1 MFKFSYNWLKAESE
15 IETDYEELLH
25 WLDIQGFEIASIEDY
40 GDDKAV
46 DIEVKANTPDMLSVA
61 GVLREYYAGKG
72 RRQIKDFLPKDVNV
86 SFGSDN
92 SVLSHK
98 IVVDSKDVHRYCA
111 TEIRNVDNTGK
122 TPEYIKDRLTKSG
135 IACINPIVDISNY
148 VLLQIGQ
155 PIHIFD
161 ADKVKGDIRIEN
173 VPAPTKFTTLA
184 STEIELP
191 TGALLISD
199 DENPLCVAGIIGG
212 HAPEVTES
220 TKNIIIES
228 ANFDHIIERVTSK
241 KTHVQTAAS
250 YRFERGVSPATAK
263 LGALI
268 CVKMITELCGG
279 EYNNTGYMYTDG
291 TSTEPQKMVVTKK
304 RINSLLGSDLDIPQI
319 SKFLNDCFFETECE
333 DGENITVTIPDFRL
347 DIDYD
352 VDVIEEV
359 GRMYGYHNI
368 EPQPVKLFAP
378 YVENP
383 VNKNANKL
391 RDIMVGFGFIEVLTY
406 GFIPGNSMEMLHIK
420 QDSEYYGDI
429 KILNPLSNF
438 YELMR
443 PSLAY
448 GLISTAI
455 ANMSVGK
462 GDLRIFEV
470 GKRFFRQKDYEDG
483 YNEKNVFA
491 ALMTGVKLGRG
502 FGITKDAKFSVYDAV
517 SLLDAVMR
525 EYNLKY
531 EIKPTDELGMFEA
544 GAGGDIYVCGR
555 RIGYLGKIDPKVLGE
570 FENGKLARDDVAYL
584 EFCFEGFD
592 ETKRCI
598 EFDSMYPS
606 VTREYNFLV
615 KNGIHFTDYAPVIK
629 EASGI
634 IVNVSPRDVY
644 TGAGVPKGFTSVLI
658 RIEYNDPTRTLDLE
672 EISGVEAVFMKA
684 LADKFGIALKL

>member
-15 IETDYEELLH
+15 IGADYDGLLE
-25 WLDIQGFEIASIEDY
+25 WLNLQGFEIASIEDY

-46 DIEVKANTPDMLSVA
+46 EIEVKANRPDMLSVA
-61 GVLREYYAGKG
+61 GVLREYYAGRG
-72 RRQIKDFLPKDVNV
+72 RRETKNFTPDVPLELTD
-86 SFGSDN
+86 DN
-92 SVLSHK
+92 GVLSHR

-111 TEIRNVDNTGK
+111 AEIRGVDNTGE
-122 TPEYIKDRLTKSG
+122 TPEYIKDRLMKSG

-173 VPAPTKFTTLA
+173 VHAPTKFTTLA

-212 HAPEVTES
+212 HAPEVTAE

-250 YRFERGVSPATAK
+250 YRFERGVSPATA
-263 LGALI
+263 LPGALI
-268 CVKMITELCGG
+268 CIKMITELCGG
-279 EYNNTGYMYTDG
+279 EYNKTGYMYTDG
-291 TSTEPQKMVVTKK
+291 TSAGPQTITVTKK
-304 RINSLLGSDLDIPQI
+304 RINSVLGSDLDIPQI
-319 SKFLNDCFFETECE
+319 CKYLNDCFFGTECD
-333 DGENITVTIPDFRL
+333 DGENIKITVPDFRL
-347 DIDYD
+347 DIEYD
-352 VDVIEEV
+352 VDIIEEV

-368 EPQPVKLFAP
+368 EPQPIKLYAP

-406 GFIPGNSMEMLHIK
+406 GFIPGSAMQMLHIK
-420 QDSEYYGDI
+420 EDSEYYGDI
-429 KILNPLSNF
+429 KILNPLNNF

-448 GLISTAI
+448 GLISTAVS
-455 ANMSVGK
+455 NMSVGK
-462 GDLRIFEV
+462 NDLRIFEV
-470 GKRFFRQKDYEDG
+470 GKRFFRQKDHEDG

-502 FGITKDAKFSVYDAV
+502 FGIAKDAKFSVYDAV
-517 SLLDAVMR
+517 SLLDAIMR
-525 EYNLKY
+525 EFNIKY
-531 EIKPTDELGMFEA
+531 EVRPTDGLGMFEQ
-544 GAGGDIYVCGR
+544 GAGGDIYVNGR
-555 RIGYLGKIDPKVLGE
+555 RIGYIGKIDPKVLLE
-570 FENGKLARDDVAYL
+570 FENGKLARDDAAYL
-584 EFCFEGFD
+584 EFCFEGFE
-592 ETKRCI
+592 ETKRSI
-598 EFDSMYPS
+598 EFDSAYPS

-615 KNGIHFTDYAPVIK
+615 KNGLHFTDYSPEIK
-629 EASGI
+629 AASDI
-634 IVNVSPRDVY
+634 VVNVSPRDVY
-644 TGAGVPKGFTSVLI
+644 VGAGVPKGFTSVLI
-658 RIEYNDPTRTLDLE
+658 RVEYNDPTRTLDFE
-672 EISGVEAVFMKA
+672 EIAQVESVFLKA
-684 LADKFGIALKL
+684 LSDKYGITIKL

>member
-1 MFKFSYNWLKAESE
+1 MFKFSYNWLKAESG

-46 DIEVKANTPDMLSVA
+46 EIEVKANRPDMLSVA
-61 GVLREYYAGKG
+61 GVLREYYAGRG
-72 RRQIKDFLPKDVNV
+72 VRETKDFTPAVPLELTD
-86 SFGSDN
+86 DN
-92 SVLSHK
+92 AVLSHK
-98 IVVDSKDVHRYCA
+98 IVVDSPDVHRYCA
-111 TEIRNVDNTGK
+111 AEIRGVDNTGE

-135 IACINPIVDISNY
+135 VACINPIVDISNY
-148 VLLQIGQ
+148 VLLLIGQ

-191 TGALLISD
+191 KGALLISD

-212 HAPEVTES
+212 HAPEVTAE

-250 YRFERGVSPATAK
+250 YRFERGVSPATAVP
-263 LGALI
+263 GALI
-268 CVKMITELCGG
+268 CIDMITALCGG
-279 EYNNTGYMYTDG
+279 EYNKTGYLYTDG
-291 TSTEPQKMVVTKK
+291 TSSGPQTMIVTKK

-319 SKFLNDCFFETECE
+319 SKFLNDCFFKTECE
-333 DGENITVTIPDFRL
+333 DGENIKVTVPDFRL

-406 GFIPGNSMEMLHIK
+406 GFIPGNSMQMLHIK
-420 QDSEYYGDI
+420 EDSEYYGDI

-455 ANMSVGK
+455 SNMSVGK

-502 FGITKDAKFSVYDAV
+502 FGIAKDAKFSVYDAV
-517 SLLDAVMR
+517 SLLDAIMR
-525 EYNLKY
+525 EYNIKY
-531 EIKPTDELGMFEA
+531 EIKQTDELGMFEA
-544 GAGGDIYVCGR
+544 GAGGDIYAGGR
-555 RIGYLGKIDPKVLGE
+555 RIGYVGKIDPKVLLE

-598 EFDSMYPS
+598 EFDSAYPS

-615 KNGIHFTDYAPVIK
+615 RNGLHFADYSPEIK
-629 EASGI
+629 AASDI

-644 TGAGVPKGFTSVLI
+644 VGAGVPKGSTSVLI
-658 RIEYNDPTRTLDLE
+658 RVEYNDPTRTLDFE
-672 EISGVEAVFMKA
+672 EIASVEA
-684 LADKFGIALKL
+684 KFLKSLQEKYGIVIKL

>member
-1 MFKFSYNWLKAESE
+1 MFKFSYNWLSAESE
-15 IETDYEELLH
+15 IKTDYEELLR
-25 WLDIQGFEIASIEDY
+25 WLDVQGFEIASIEDY

-46 DIEVKANTPDMLSVA
+46 EIEVKANRPDMLSVA

-72 RRQIKDFLPKDVNV
+72 RRQIKDFTPELPIT
-86 SFGSDN
+86 FGGDN

-98 IVVDSKDVHRYCA
+98 IVVKSKDVHRYSA
-111 TEIRNVDNTGK
+111 VEIRGVDNTGE

-135 IACINPIVDISNY
+135 VACINPIVDISNY
-148 VLLQIGQ
+148 VLLLIGQ

-212 HAPEVTES
+212 HAPEVTEK

-250 YRFERGVSPATAK
+250 YRFERGVSPATAIP
-263 LGALI
+263 GALI

-279 EYNNTGYMYTDG
+279 EYNKTGYLYTDN
-291 TSTEPQKMVVTKK
+291 TKNEPQTMVVTKK
-304 RINSLLGSDLDIPQI
+304 RINSLLGSDLEIPQI
-319 SKFLNDCFFETECE
+319 CKYLNDCFFETECD
-333 DGENITVTIPDFRL
+333 DGENIKVTIPDFRL

-368 EPQPVKLFAP
+368 EPQPIKLYAPFA
-378 YVENP
+378 ENP

-391 RDIMVGFGFIEVLTY
+391 RDMMVGFGFIEVLTY
-406 GFIPGNSMEMLHIK
+406 GFIPGNSMQMLHVK
-420 QDSEYYGDI
+420 ENSEYYGDI
-429 KILNPLSNF
+429 KILNPLNNF

-462 GDLRIFEV
+462 NDLRIFEV
-470 GKRFFRQKDYEDG
+470 GKRFFRQKDHEDG

-502 FGITKDAKFSVYDAV
+502 FGIAKDAKFSVYDAV
-517 SLLDAVMR
+517 SLLDALLR
-525 EYNLKY
+525 EYNIKY
-531 EIKPTDELGMFEA
+531 EIKQTDELGMFEA
-544 GAGGDIYVCGR
+544 GAGGDIYVGGR
-555 RIGYLGKIDPKVLGE
+555 RIGYIGKIDPKVLLE

-592 ETKRCI
+592 ETKRSI
-598 EFDSMYPS
+598 EFDSAYPS

-615 KNGIHFTDYAPVIK
+615 KNGIHFTEYSPCIK
-629 EASGI
+629 ESSNI

-644 TGAGVPKGFTSVLI
+644 VGAGVPKGFTSVLI
-658 RIEYNDPTRTLDLE
+658 RVEYNDPTRTLDFE
-672 EISGVEAVFMKA
+672 EIASVEKTFFKS
-684 LADKFGIALKL
+684 LSEKYGITLKL

>member
-1 MFKFSYNWLKAESE
+1 MFKFSYNWLAAESE
-15 IETDYEELLH
+15 IGADYEELLH

-46 DIEVKANTPDMLSVA
+46 EIEVKANRPDMLSVA

-72 RRQIKDFLPKDVNV
+72 RRQIKDFTPDTPVN
-86 SFGSDN
+86 FGSDN

-98 IVVDSKDVHRYCA
+98 IIVDSPDVHRYSA
-111 TEIRNVDNTGK
+111 VEIRGVDNTGE
-122 TPEYIKDRLTKSG
+122 TPEYIKDRLKKSG

-148 VLLQIGQ
+148 VLLLIGQ

-173 VPAPTKFTTLA
+173 VPEPTKFTTLA

-191 TGALLISD
+191 KGALLISD

-250 YRFERGVSPATAK
+250 YRFERGVSPATAVP
-263 LGALI
+263 GALI

-279 EYNNTGYMYTDG
+279 EYNKTGYLYTDN
-291 TSTEPQKMVVTKK
+291 TKNEPQTMIVTRK
-304 RINSLLGSDLDIPQI
+304 RINSLLGSDLDLETIC
-319 SKFLNDCFFETECE
+319 KYLNNCFFETECE
-333 DGENITVTIPDFRL
+333 DGENIKVTIPDFRL

-359 GRMYGYHNI
+359 GRMYGYLNI
-368 EPQPVKLFAP
+368 EPQPIKLYAP
-378 YVENP
+378 FVENP

-391 RDIMVGFGFIEVLTY
+391 RDMMVGFGFIEVLTY
-406 GFIPGNSMEMLHIK
+406 GFIPGNAMQMLHINEN
-420 QDSEYYGDI
+420 SEYYGDI
-429 KILNPLSNF
+429 KILNPLNNF

-448 GLISTAI
+448 GLISTAV

-462 GDLRIFEV
+462 NDLRIFEV

-502 FGITKDAKFSVYDAV
+502 FGIAKDAKFSVYDAV
-517 SLLDAVMR
+517 SLLDALFR
-525 EYNLKY
+525 EYNIKY
-531 EIKPTDELGMFEA
+531 EIKQTDEMGMFEK
-544 GAGGDIYVCGR
+544 GAGGDIYVGGK
-555 RIGYLGKIDPKVLGE
+555 RIGYIGKIDPKVLLE

-584 EFCFEGFD
+584 EFCFDKFD
-592 ETKRCI
+592 ETKRSI
-598 EFDSMYPS
+598 EFDSAYPS
-606 VTREYNFLV
+606 VTREYNLLV
-615 KNGIHFTDYAPVIK
+615 KNGIHFVDYSPCIK
-629 EASGI
+629 EASDI
-634 IVNVSPRDVY
+634 VVNVSPRDVY
-644 TGAGVPKGFTSVLI
+644 VGVGVPRGFTSVLV
-658 RIEYNDPTRTLDLE
+658 RVEYNDPTRTLDFE
-672 EISGVEAVFMKA
+672 EIAAVEAKFFKS
-684 LADKFGIALKL
+684 LADKYGIVLKL

>member
-1 MFKFSYNWLKAESE
+1 MFKFSYNWLKSESE
-15 IETDYEELLH
+15 IGADYDELIH

-40 GDDKAV
+40 GDDKAIE
-46 DIEVKANTPDMLSVA
+46 IEVKANRPDMLCVA

-72 RRQIKDFLPKDVNV
+72 RRQIKNFTPDVPIA
-86 SFGSDN
+86 FGTDN

-98 IVVDSKDVHRYCA
+98 IVVDSPDVHRYSA
-111 TEIRNVDNTGK
+111 VEIRGVDNTGE

-135 IACINPIVDISNY
+135 VACINPIVDISNY

-191 TGALLISD
+191 KGALLISD

-212 HAPEVTES
+212 QAPEVTAE

-250 YRFERGVSPATAK
+250 YRFERGVSPATAIP
-263 LGALI
+263 GALI
-268 CVKMITELCGG
+268 CTQMITRLCGG
-279 EYNNTGYMYTDG
+279 EYNKTGYLYTDN
-291 TSTEPQKMVVTKK
+291 TKNEPQTMTVTKK
-304 RINSLLGSDLDIPQI
+304 RVNSLLGSDLSVPQI
-319 SKFLNDCFFETECE
+319 CKYLNDCFFETECE
-333 DGENITVTIPDFRL
+333 DGENIKVTVPDFRL

-368 EPQPVKLFAP
+368 EPQPIKLYAP
-378 YVENP
+378 FVENP

-406 GFIPGNSMEMLHIK
+406 GFIPGNSMQMLHIK
-420 QDSEYYGDI
+420 EDSEYYGDI
-429 KILNPLSNF
+429 KILNPLSNY

-455 ANMSVGK
+455 SNMSVGK
-462 GDLRIFEV
+462 TDLRIFEV
-470 GKRFFRQKDYEDG
+470 GKRFFRQPDFEDG

-502 FGITKDAKFSVYDAV
+502 FGIVKDAKFSVYDAV
-517 SLLDAVMR
+517 SLLDAIMR
-525 EYNLKY
+525 EYNIKY
-531 EIKPTDELGMFEA
+531 EIRPSDGLGMFEE
-544 GAGGDIYVCGR
+544 GAGGDIYVGGR
-555 RIGYLGKIDPKVLGE
+555 RIGYLGKISRTVLME

-592 ETKRCI
+592 ESKRSI
-598 EFDSMYPS
+598 EFDSAFPS
-606 VTREYNFLV
+606 ITREYNLLV
-615 KNGIHFTDYAPVIK
+615 RNGLHFTDYVSDIK
-629 EASGI
+629 NASGL

-644 TGAGVPKGFTSVLI
+644 TGVGVPKGFTSVLV
-658 RIEYNDPTRTLDLE
+658 RVEYNDPTRTLGFE
-672 EISGVEAVFMKA
+672 EIAEIEK
-684 LADKFGIALKL
+684 KFLQSLRDGHDITLKL

>member
-1 MFKFSYNWLKAESE
+1 MFKFSYNWLKSESE
-15 IETDYEELLH
+15 IGADYDELIH

-40 GDDKAV
+40 GDDKAIE
-46 DIEVKANTPDMLSVA
+46 IEVKANRPDMLSVA

-72 RRQIKDFLPKDVNV
+72 RRQIKNFTPDVPIT
-86 SFGSDN
+86 FGCDN

-98 IVVDSKDVHRYCA
+98 IVVDSPDVHRYSA
-111 TEIRNVDNTGK
+111 VEIRGVDNTGE

-135 IACINPIVDISNY
+135 VACINPIVDISNY

-191 TGALLISD
+191 KGALLISD

-212 HAPEVTES
+212 HAPEVTAE

-250 YRFERGVSPATAK
+250 YRFERGVSPATAIP
-263 LGALI
+263 GALI
-268 CVKMITELCGG
+268 CTQMITRLCGG
-279 EYNNTGYMYTDG
+279 EYNKTGYLYTDN
-291 TSTEPQKMVVTKK
+291 TKNEPQTMTVTKT
-304 RINSLLGSDLDIPQI
+304 RVNSLLGSDLDVPQI
-319 SKFLNDCFFETECE
+319 CKYLNDCFFETECG
-333 DGENITVTIPDFRL
+333 DGENIKVTVPDFRL

-368 EPQPVKLFAP
+368 EPQPIKLYAP
-378 YVENP
+378 FVENP

-406 GFIPGNSMEMLHIK
+406 GFIPGNSMQMLHIK
-420 QDSEYYGDI
+420 EDSEYYGDI
-429 KILNPLSNF
+429 KILNPLSNY

-455 ANMSVGK
+455 SNMSVGK
-462 GDLRIFEV
+462 TDLRIFEV
-470 GKRFFRQKDYEDG
+470 GKRFFRQPDFEDG

-502 FGITKDAKFSVYDAV
+502 FGIVKDAKFSVYDAV
-517 SLLDAVMR
+517 SLLDAIMR
-525 EYNLKY
+525 EYNIKY
-531 EIKPTDELGMFEA
+531 EIRPSDGLGMFEE
-544 GAGGDIYVCGR
+544 GAGGDIYVGGR
-555 RIGYLGKIDPKVLGE
+555 RIGYLGKISRTVLME

-592 ETKRCI
+592 ESKRSI
-598 EFDSMYPS
+598 EFDSAFPS
-606 VTREYNFLV
+606 ITREYNLLV
-615 KNGIHFTDYAPVIK
+615 RNGLHFTDYVSDIK
-629 EASGI
+629 NASGL

-644 TGAGVPKGFTSVLI
+644 TGVGVPKGFTSVLV
-658 RIEYNDPTRTLDLE
+658 RVEYNDPTRTLGFE
-672 EISGVEAVFMKA
+672 EIAEIEK
-684 LADKFGIALKL
+684 KFLQSLRDGHDITLKL